1 MGLSRRLYEISRMF
15 ARPVNRVQFS
25 YSHPAS
31 SFQEVQVPFRAKGA
45 VMFDLQGRIA
55 FASTAFCD
63 LVGVEHDRVARMSY
77 LDFVFAE
84 DIPEAKTIFE
94 LPTAARPR
102 PFRFRLRRS
111 DGVPVWVDIQGAALQ
126 TAAGEVYAISATVT
140 AAEAPPS

>member
-1 MGLSRRLYEISRMF
+1 
-15 ARPVNRVQFS
+15 
-25 YSHPAS
+25 
-31 SFQEVQVPFRAKGA
+31 VPFRCKGA

-55 FASTAFCD
+55 FASTYFCD

-84 DIPEAKTIFE
+84 DVAQAKTIFE
-94 LPTAARPR
+94 HQTATRPK

-111 DGVPVWVDIQGAALQ
+111 DGFPVWVDIQGAPMQ
-126 TAAGEVYAISATVT
+126 TATGEIYAISATVT